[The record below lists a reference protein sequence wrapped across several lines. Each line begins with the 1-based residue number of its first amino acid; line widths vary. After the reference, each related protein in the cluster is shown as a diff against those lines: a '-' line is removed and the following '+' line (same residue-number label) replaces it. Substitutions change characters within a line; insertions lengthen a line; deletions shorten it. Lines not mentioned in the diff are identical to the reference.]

1 MKSLVINAEKTN
13 QSIMNI
19 SKAIHILISITILV
33 VGILSRVE
41 AQGG

>member
-1 MKSLVINAEKTN
+1 MNSFKTIN
-13 QSIMNI
+13 
-19 SKAIHILISITILV
+19 ILISIIILV